1 MSDLDKKTIYLHIG
15 ISKTGT
21 TSIQR
26 FLYKNQET
34 LKTKGLLYPCPFNI
48 GSVKFNKEECKSN
61 LSPMATEVCK
71 NIGEKELYKF
81 KREFIRWNLDV
92 TPEERYNA
100 YKEGFEKYYLDLI
113 NNSDCEKILL
123 SEEMFTSDFSLMEF
137 CDVIL
142 DEGFDLKIIVYL
154 RNTPEYIVSV
164 WGQSVKPGSG
174 HNFYLFDDLLK
185 LPIII
190 YDWDLKLLVEKLGKE
205 NVIIRTFEKSC
216 WKNNNLL
223 VDFMDCL
230 GFELT
235 DDYFV
240 PDKDANVSFDRDTVE
255 LASIINHLCLSDEGL
270 GKCWDKIIDLPQD
283 KRKLIETFS
292 DEKIEYLN
300 KNFAPFLKDVAVL
313 YGKESLF
320 ENEYPDCYGKER
332 PIYDKV
338 SFTFDKMDILRDALT
353 INKQEKDELKQ
364 TVSELKS
371 EIENLN
377 NQIHDLSGE
386 NQNLNNRIKDLYT
399 ETENLNNH
407 IRDLYSEK
415 EKYRVLANKNKIRF
429 NYHKCRLLANLTFGN
444 LKQHYVD
451 KKHRLKDDFSLLN
464 SI

>member
-1 MSDLDKKTIYLHIG
+1 MVIKKKTIFLHIG

-21 TSIQR
+21 TSIQH

-34 LKTKGLLYPCPFNI
+34 LKKNGLLYPCPFNI
-48 GSVKFNKEECKSN
+48 GNTNFLNEEFQSN
-61 LSPMATEVCK
+61 LAPMT
-71 NIGEKELYKF
+71 KEISRSAGNVEFYKF

-154 RNTPEYIVSV
+154 RRTPEYIVSV
-164 WGQSVKPGSG
+164 WGESIKPHSG
-174 HNFYLFDDLLK
+174 HCSYTFDDFLK

-190 YDWDLKLLVEKLGKE
+190 YDWDLKLLLEKLGKE
-205 NVIIRTFEKSC
+205 NVIIRTFEKSR

-230 GFELT
+230 GLEFT
-235 DDYFV
+235 DEYFI
-240 PDKDANVSFDRDTVE
+240 PKWDANISYDRDTVE
-255 LASIINHLCLSDEGL
+255 LLILINSLCLSDERL
-270 GKCWDKIIDLPQD
+270 GKCWDKIFNLPQD

-300 KNFAPFLKDVAVL
+300 KNFAPFLKDVAAL

-332 PIYDKV
+332 PVYDKV

-353 INKQEKDELKQ
+353 FNKQEKDELKQ

-371 EIENLN
+371 ETEILN
-377 NQIHDLSGE
+377 NKIQ
-386 NQNLNNRIKDLYT
+386 
-399 ETENLNNH
+399 
-407 IRDLYSEK
+407 DLYSEK
-415 EKYRVLANKNKIRF
+415 EKYRVLANKNKILF

-444 LKQHYVD
+444 LRQHYID
-451 KKHRLKDDFSLLN
+451 KKHRLKKDIDL
-464 SI
+464 IKK